1 MAITRTPNAYSN
13 NITSKTAIATEQ
25 VTSLTALGSTPSTIS
40 TVTCQEYSTGKDV
53 VTVLTLNDFVVGAIP
68 AAAAALSVGNLLYTF
83 PAGQHFELVYG
94 FSNIVLTLPGTPV
107 PDGILALGSTIG
119 TGASAT
125 MATTEEDR
133 IDAQVATTAAGGGTA
148 ISALVA
154 ATAGIGTGISLNV
167 AASAKTVYLNA
178 AGTWAVNNAGNLT
191 ADGTVILKWTQM
203 Q

>member
-1 MAITRTPNAYSN
+1 MANTRTAYTGN
-13 NITSKTAIATEQ
+13 ETTKTAL
-25 VTSLTALGSTPSTIS
+25 VTNYVRAKTDLGSTPVS
-40 TVTCQEYSTGKDV
+40 TVTFNEFTTGNDV
-53 VTVLTLNDFVVGAIP
+53 TTVLTLTDFIIGAIP
-68 AAAAALSVGNLLYTF
+68 AAAAALSVGNIVYTF
-83 PAGQHFELVYG
+83 PAGRHFELAYA

-107 PDGILALGSTIG
+107 PDGILTLGSTVG

-133 IDAQVATTAAGGGTA
+133 IDAVVATTAAGGGTA
-148 ISALVA
+148 ISTVAA
-154 ATAGIGTGISLNV
+154 ATAGIGTGIALNV

-191 ADGTVILKWTQM
+191 ATGTIVLKWTRM